1 MYTVEAIPAP
11 ELGNA
16 SFLVADT
23 DHGVGLVVD
32 PLRDIERY
40 LHVATNLNVK
50 LTHALDTHLHN
61 DYVSGCRELAAD
73 VGANVSALE
82 VGADLE
88 IGGITIRAIHTPGH
102 TPDHKAY
109 LLGEGGR
116 HRALFSGGA
125 VMLGAIAR
133 TDLFGPHL
141 AVHLALEALSTL
153 QVRLRGL
160 PDDIAVFPT
169 HGGGSFCGTGGR
181 SGHETTLGQERKT
194 NPFFLT
200 TEVMP
205 FLARALNQHRYPT
218 YYRDMGA
225 INRGGATLIGKSVP
239 PLAALTADEVARM
252 MDDGAAVVDVR
263 IGRDYDRGHI
273 PGSYNVGID
282 GPVSAW
288 VGWLIA
294 RGRPLI
300 LVGGGDKELHKAQR
314 QLLRIG
320 YDTIAGGLDGGIE
333 AWQSSGREVSTF
345 ETIDV
350 EDMAQWV
357 LSAEPMT
364 VVDTRDEHEWVAGH
378 VPGAV
383 HMYVPDVPHRAD
395 EIPRDA
401 PVAVHCASGYRAGIA
416 ASLLEQA
423 GLKRIIHVNGDRLS
437 GGDRGEPARAGGA
450 EADHPR
456 ERRIQRL
463 GPPPPGGVCP
473 ELGEAQLFPACA
485 EVPPEGRGG
494 ADPAMSSWPGGG
506 QPAHP
511 AVSGSSWP
519 ARSPPTATGCPIQPS
534 RIGNRDGPPRP
545 PLRTARESPA
555 RRIRPGA
562 GSGTAPSG

>member
-23 DHGVGLVVD
+23 ERGVGLVND

-40 LHVATNLNVK
+40 LHVASSLNVK

-61 DYVSGCRELAAD
+61 DYVSGCRELAA
-73 VGANVSALE
+73 E
-82 VGADLE
+82 VGADVSTLDVGTELE
-88 IGGITIRAIHTPGH
+88 IGEITIRAIHTPGH
-102 TPDHKAY
+102 TPDHKSY
-109 LLGEGGR
+109 LISEGGR
-116 HRALFSGGA
+116 QRALFSGGA

-225 INRGGATLIGKSVP
+225 INRGGATLIGMTIS
-239 PLAALTADEVARM
+239 PLAALTPDEVARL
-252 MDDGAAVVDVR
+252 MDEGAAVVDVHT
-263 IGRDYDRGHI
+263 GRDFDRGHI

-288 VGWLIA
+288 GGWLIP
-294 RGRPLI
+294 RGRPII
-300 LVGGGDKELHKAQR
+300 LVGGTDKELRAAQR

-320 YDTIAGGLDGGIE
+320 YDTIAGSLDGGIV
-333 AWQSSGREVSTF
+333 AWRSSGREVSTF
-345 ETIDV
+345 ETVDV

-383 HMYVPDVPHRAD
+383 HMYVPDVPHRAS

-423 GLKRIIHVNGDRLS
+423 GLKRIIHVNGEYSDWDRLHL
-437 GGDRGEPARAGGA
+437 A
-450 EADHPR
+450 ES
-456 ERRIQRL
+456 
-463 GPPPPGGVCP
+463 
-473 ELGEAQLFPACA
+473 
-485 EVPPEGRGG
+485 VP
-494 ADPAMSSWPGGG
+494 S
-506 QPAHP
+506 
-511 AVSGSSWP
+511 
-519 ARSPPTATGCPIQPS
+519 
-534 RIGNRDGPPRP
+534 
-545 PLRTARESPA
+545 
-555 RRIRPGA
+555 
-562 GSGTAPSG
+562 

>member
-1 MYTVEAIPAP
+1 
-11 ELGNA
+11 
-16 SFLVADT
+16 
-23 DHGVGLVVD
+23 
-32 PLRDIERY
+32 
-40 LHVATNLNVK
+40 
-50 LTHALDTHLHN
+50 
-61 DYVSGCRELAAD
+61 
-73 VGANVSALE
+73 
-82 VGADLE
+82 
-88 IGGITIRAIHTPGH
+88 
-102 TPDHKAY
+102 
-109 LLGEGGR
+109 
-116 HRALFSGGA
+116 
-125 VMLGAIAR
+125 
-133 TDLFGPHL
+133 
-141 AVHLALEALSTL
+141 
-153 QVRLRGL
+153 
-160 PDDIAVFPT
+160 FPT

-333 AWQSSGREVSTF
+333 AWLSSGREVSTF
-345 ETIDV
+345 ETVDV

-364 VVDTRDEHEWVAGH
+364 VVDTRDGHEGVAGH
-378 VPGAV
+378 VPA
-383 HMYVPDVPHRAD
+383 
-395 EIPRDA
+395 
-401 PVAVHCASGYRAGIA
+401 AG
-416 ASLLEQA
+416 S
-423 GLKRIIHVNGDRLS
+423 RRTRPS
-437 GGDRGEPARAGGA
+437 PAL
-450 EADHPR
+450 
-456 ERRIQRL
+456 L
-463 GPPPPGGVCP
+463 GPPDLLRRPLAAPFSRHVLVVGMVHRVLRCVQLAKVQHVESGPAQDLEQLRVADV
-473 ELGEAQLFPACA
+473 ELGARPDLVVRPVEAVHSLQRPHELRPDPFGVGRAHHLEVRRAHEDQLAA
-485 EVPPEGRGG
+485 RAQKARGLW
-494 ADPAMSSWPGGG
+494 DP
-506 QPAHP
+506 Q
-511 AVSGSSWP
+511 V
-519 ARSPPTATGCPIQPS
+519 
-534 RIGNRDGPPRP
+534 RI
-545 PLRTARESPA
+545 
-555 RRIRPGA
+555 
-562 GSGTAPSG
+562 APQRG